1 MLLEIGFQR
10 FAMLVQFTSWR
21 AESNFFEPLDTP
33 VSVLSQL
40 LAKRILRDAQDS
52 RHLLV
57 WPAFA
62 LEQQRFH
69 LPLDSRMRMLKT
81 LPP

>member
-1 MLLEIGFQR
+1 MLLEIGLQR

-21 AESNFFEPLDTP
+21 AESNLFETFDAP
-33 VSVLSQL
+33 VSVLSQV

-52 RHLLV
+52 RHLMV
-57 WPAFA
+57 WQAFA

-69 LPLDSRMRMLKT
+69 LPLDSRMRMLET